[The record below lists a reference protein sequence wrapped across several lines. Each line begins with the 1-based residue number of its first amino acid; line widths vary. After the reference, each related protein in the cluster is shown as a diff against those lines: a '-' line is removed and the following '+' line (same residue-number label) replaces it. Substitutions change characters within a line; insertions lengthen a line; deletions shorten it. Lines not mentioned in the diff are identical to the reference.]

1 MNLGKKIVSVVAG
14 VALVAGAGAIAAAP
28 AQAKPKPKTKGITV
42 ISFDK
47 ALAPVVAGIVPVAPA
62 KANGTQLSFP
72 VSKVVGNGVE
82 HKGAIKIGAL
92 EASNPIIL
100 IDTENSTA
108 VINLTVAGNAL
119 PLFTIK
125 NFKIREQTKK
135 VQRWQGFLHLTD
147 NQLVVDALN
156 GAVGQAVFVP
166 GMGLGQIRTTIN
178 QK

>member
-1 MNLGKKIVSVVAG
+1 MNLTKKIVSLA
-14 VALVAGAGAIAAAP
+14 AAATLVAGAGAMAASP
-28 AQAKPKPKTKGITV
+28 AIAKPKPKTKGITV

-62 KANGTQLSFP
+62 KKTGTQLSFP

-92 EASNPIIL
+92 EASNPVIL

-108 VINLTVAGNAL
+108 VINVSVAGNAL
-119 PLFTIK
+119 PLFSIK
-125 NFKIREQTKK
+125 NFKIRTDNKK
-135 VQRWQGFLHLTD
+135 QQVWQGFLHLTD

-156 GAVGQAVFVP
+156 AAVGQAVFTP
-166 GMGLGQIRTTIN
+166 DMGLCQIRTTIN
-178 QK
+178 K